1 MPVVNGIKK
10 KEKNYVWAQVLQIKK
25 KKYIYSIECGKIP
38 KIFNIFPMWFG
49 VI

>member
-25 KKYIYSIECGKIP
+25 KYIYIQ
-38 KIFNIFPMWFG
+38 
-49 VI
+49 